1 MTQLFWIA
9 EIAQLD
15 ALLARATELVIFAWM
30 VSTLILTV
38 LAHPYVALDL
48 FGALNFSNALVQI

>member
-1 MTQLFWIA
+1 
-9 EIAQLD
+9 LD